1 MSEESS
7 MVICKKSFLSCRY
20 EYFLSYQMQKQKTT
34 KGTNI
39 KGWDSR
45 PNYNYKAA
53 AQVPQH
59 RRTAEGAVKVR
70 QNPPKSTEQPKTS
83 SLFAPKKTPMPHQ
96 KVGIYQKLHTPKKN
110 RLVHSLKEHSDL
122 LKVAISKVVDF
133 LGK

>member
-45 PNYNYKAA
+45 PNCNYKAA

-70 QNPPKSTEQPKTS
+70 
-83 SLFAPKKTPMPHQ
+83 
-96 KVGIYQKLHTPKKN
+96 
-110 RLVHSLKEHSDL
+110 
-122 LKVAISKVVDF
+122 
-133 LGK
+133 